1 MTNQHTPLE
10 PPSEYQGGTLDSFSE
25 QLQED
30 ITRIWNQRYQD
41 IFTLVQKIIAHPHT
55 TITEHD
61 MHRAAVIISFISG
74 DDELTEYVYSLL
86 TTNDVEKTKQIR
98 KFVLSNTHD

>member
-1 MTNQHTPLE
+1 
-10 PPSEYQGGTLDSFSE
+10 
-25 QLQED
+25 
-30 ITRIWNQRYQD
+30 
-41 IFTLVQKIIAHPHT
+41 
-55 TITEHD
+55 

-98 KFVLSNTHD
+98 KFVASNTHD